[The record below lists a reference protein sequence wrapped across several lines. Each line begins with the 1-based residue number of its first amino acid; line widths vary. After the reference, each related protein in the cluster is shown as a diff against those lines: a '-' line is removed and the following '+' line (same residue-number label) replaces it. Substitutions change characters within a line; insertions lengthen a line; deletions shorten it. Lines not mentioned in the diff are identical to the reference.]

1 MFSFLQKINPKKHHN
16 GHSDH
21 KSNKDNKGKDTIST
35 SSTLEAVDINTLDQI
50 NNNNAK
56 QDNNNLND
64 NINTTFSLRSKTNN
78 QQAKSPKTHF
88 SRKSN
93 LSLAS
98 LSSGYFTTGRFDKKK
113 AAASLG
119 TLYSAQTKQNFILCI
134 SSIKLLILLLN
145 YFQDYAI

>member
-50 NNNNAK
+50 NNNNNAK
-56 QDNNNLND
+56 QDNNNNVND

-119 TLYSAQTKQNFILCI
+119 TFYSAQTKQNYIY
-134 SSIKLLILLLN
+134 K
-145 YFQDYAI
+145 

>member
-21 KSNKDNKGKDTIST
+21 KSNKENKGKDTIST

-50 NNNNAK
+50 NKNK
-56 QDNNNLND
+56 QDNNDINNDSLN
-64 NINTTFSLRSKTNN
+64 TQFSLRSKANN

-113 AAASLG
+113 SAASLG
-119 TLYSAQTKQNFILCI
+119 INSIPLKQNKINFY
-134 SSIKLLILLLN
+134 LIRLEL
-145 YFQDYAI
+145 I